1 MRVAAKI
8 ISVVFHPLLMTTYL
22 VLLLGIFFPQMLLI
36 KASALKLFALLVFF
50 VTFVLP
56 ALNIV
61 MFKVNGVIS
70 SFTLAS
76 REERIMP
83 FIFIAI
89 IYGLVTALFF
99 YKGSFGS
106 NFNKLMLIVTAL
118 IVVSTLITLF
128 FKVSIHS
135 ISIWGIVGILLPLNK
150 IVEESLL
157 WPTAVIIVIAGIIMS
172 SRLFLNAHTP
182 REVLIGAV
190 VGFSIGFGGLLFLF

>member
-1 MRVAAKI
+1 MRIAAKI
-8 ISVVFHPLLMTTYL
+8 VSIVFHPLLMTTYL

-36 KASALKLFALLVFF
+36 KTSALKLFALLVFF

-70 SFTLAS
+70 SLTLAR
-76 REERIMP
+76 REERILP
-83 FIFIAI
+83 FIFISV
-89 IYGLVTALFF
+89 IYSLVTALFF

-106 NFNKLMLIVTAL
+106 NFNKLMLIITAL
-118 IVVSTLITLF
+118 IVISTLITLF
-128 FKVSIHS
+128 YKVSIHS
-135 ISIWGIVGILLPLNK
+135 ISIWGAVGILLPLNK

-157 WPTAVIIVIAGIIMS
+157 WPTAIIIVIAGIIMS

-182 REVLIGAV
+182 REILLGAV
-190 VGFSIGFGGLLFLF
+190 VGFSVGFGGLLFLF

>member
-1 MRVAAKI
+1 VRVAAKI

-56 ALNIV
+56 GLNMV

-70 SFTLAS
+70 SLTLES
-76 REERIMP
+76 RAERIVP
-83 FIFIAI
+83 FIFISI
-89 IYGLVTALFF
+89 IYSLVTSLFF

-106 NFNKLMLIVTAL
+106 NFNKLMLIVSLLVIAA
-118 IVVSTLITLF
+118 TLITF
-128 FKVSIHS
+128 FYKISVHS
-135 ISIWGIVGILLPLNK
+135 ISIWGAVGILLPLNK
-150 IVEESLL
+150 IVDGSLL
-157 WPTAVIIVIAGIIMS
+157 WPTAAIIVVAGLVMS

-182 REVLIGAV
+182 REILIGAV
-190 VGFSIGFGGLLFLF
+190 VGFSIGFCALLLLF

>member
-1 MRVAAKI
+1 MRIAAKI
-8 ISVVFHPLLMTTYL
+8 VSIVFHPLLMTTYL

-36 KASALKLFALLVFF
+36 KTSALKLFALLVFF

-70 SFTLAS
+70 SLTLAR
-76 REERIMP
+76 REERILP
-83 FIFIAI
+83 FIFISV
-89 IYGLVTALFF
+89 IYSLVTALFF

-106 NFNKLMLIVTAL
+106 NFNKLMLIITAL
-118 IVVSTLITLF
+118 IVISTLITF
-128 FKVSIHS
+128 FYKVSIHS
-135 ISIWGIVGILLPLNK
+135 ISIWGAVGILLPLNK

-157 WPTAVIIVIAGIIMS
+157 WPTAIIIVIAGIIMS

-182 REVLIGAV
+182 REILLGAV
-190 VGFSIGFGGLLFLF
+190 VGFSVGFGGLLFLF

>member
-1 MRVAAKI
+1 MRIAAKI
-8 ISVVFHPLLMTTYL
+8 VSIVFHPLLMTTYL

-36 KASALKLFALLVFF
+36 KTSALKSFALLVFF

-70 SFTLAS
+70 SLTLAR
-76 REERIMP
+76 REERILP
-83 FIFIAI
+83 FIFISV
-89 IYGLVTALFF
+89 IYSLVTALFF

-106 NFNKLMLIVTAL
+106 NFNKLMLIITAL
-118 IVVSTLITLF
+118 IVISTLITLF
-128 FKVSIHS
+128 YKVSIHS
-135 ISIWGIVGILLPLNK
+135 ISIWGAVGILLPLNK

-157 WPTAVIIVIAGIIMS
+157 WPTAIIIVIAGIIMS

-182 REVLIGAV
+182 REILLGAV
-190 VGFSIGFGGLLFLF
+190 VGFSVGFGGLLFLF

>member
-56 ALNIV
+56 GLNMV

-70 SFTLAS
+70 SLTLES
-76 REERIMP
+76 RAERIVP
-83 FIFIAI
+83 FIFISI
-89 IYGLVTALFF
+89 IYSLVTALFF

-106 NFNKLMLIVTAL
+106 NFNKLMLIVSLLVIAA
-118 IVVSTLITLF
+118 TLITF
-128 FKVSIHS
+128 FYKISVHS
-135 ISIWGIVGILLPLNK
+135 ISIWGAVGILLPLNK
-150 IVEESLL
+150 IVDGSLL
-157 WPTAVIIVIAGIIMS
+157 WPTAAIIVVAGLVMS

-182 REVLIGAV
+182 REILIGAV
-190 VGFSIGFGGLLFLF
+190 VGFSISFCALLLLF